1 MSYNRKDMVVRVG
14 LKGQKGYTMQDIG
27 ALDMRITNLEYY
39 TVLNALSLTSQQL
52 SITNANTG
60 LERFKNGIFADPFT
74 DSSLM
79 RTDDPELNIAV
90 SPKNSVARPGFYELL
105 NEFELDTN
113 DSNGVKATG
122 KLLTLDYT
130 NELVDGNPF
139 ATEIRNCTESYWN
152 YKGQGYLFPDFYM
165 GVDNNVAAPQNIT
178 VDNSIPF
185 ASAISAGGFQNIDTI
200 QGSPVLLNSNKNGNI
215 TTNYYSQT
223 ATQTI
228 TDLSISGTTTSS
240 YQNDNITS
248 VASLPYMSPKILA
261 FVATGLKPNTRM
273 FSYFDQGAVYQYCA
287 PGSLNSSYATNGR
300 FDPNK
305 IASLISTSNSSDVV
319 MQNGNVGDPLYT
331 NENGE
336 IFLLFYLP
344 GNTYRLGERVFTVCD
359 SPYLKISTSITTD
372 ASATYTSSTLATTSQ
387 TTTYNIIQPQFVPS
401 VTTKQLNPSTWTT
414 TTYTPPTNNGGTG
427 TTIVTVPGLG
437 GPGVG
442 GSQNYPSGAPSAE
455 SYVPTPPT
463 VTYDNLNTLNSLAGG
478 STTGIQLS
486 ENAVQGLYGDPNAG
500 SNSINPTSV
509 PASPTSVASSY
520 SYGVPAAPSGWL
532 NETPASASVTSQDS
546 ATAPQSA
553 GIIGSP
559 DSAAAPNQNQ
569 NNSDSQNSSSDGG
582 QGGQSSPGDC
592 HVPWALVTM
601 ADQTK
606 KEIQHIQ
613 VGDIVAG
620 MNGNN
625 TVIQVRAPKLD
636 SRLVSFNGIDYF
648 VSETHPL
655 YTDKGWG
662 AFNPKLLK
670 TQKPKEYENVKNDN
684 DGEELVT
691 ITEGSLVATVING
704 MVVFEEVTNVSYES
718 RNNYTVYRLSVDG
731 DHTYIAEN
739 YVAHNK
745 E

>member
-27 ALDMRITNLEYY
+27 ALDKRITNLEYY

-79 RTDDPELNIAV
+79 RSDDPELNIAV
-90 SPKNSVARPGFYELL
+90 SPKNSVARPAFYELL

-139 ATEIRNCTESYWN
+139 ATEVRNCTESYWN

-165 GVDNNVAAPQNIT
+165 GVDNNIAAPQNIT

-287 PGSLNSSYATNGR
+287 PGSLNPSYATNGR

-359 SPYLKISTSITTD
+359 SPYLKISTSITTE

-437 GPGVG
+437 GHGVG
-442 GSQNYPSGAPSAE
+442 GSQYDPSGAP
-455 SYVPTPPT
+455 VPTPPT

-486 ENAVQGLYGDPNAG
+486 ENNVNGLYGAP
-500 SNSINPTSV
+500 SNSSTPTSV
-509 PASPTSVASSY
+509 PSSPTSVASSY
-520 SYGVPAAPSGWL
+520 FAAAAVSNEGV
-532 NETPASASVTSQDS
+532 SASIASS
-546 ATAPQSA
+546 
-553 GIIGSP
+553 
-559 DSAAAPNQNQ
+559 DSAAAPQSTGTIGSPYSAAASQQNQ
-569 NNSDSQNSSSDGG
+569 TNTESNNNSSDGG
-582 QGGQSSPGDC
+582 DHSPGDC

-620 MNGNN
+620 INGNN

-670 TQKPKEYENVKNDN
+670 TQKPKEYENVKKDN

-745 E
+745 

>member
-27 ALDMRITNLEYY
+27 ALDNRITNLEYY

-79 RTDDPELNIAV
+79 RSDDPELNIAV
-90 SPKNSVARPGFYELL
+90 SPKNSVARPAFYELL

-139 ATEIRNCTESYWN
+139 ATEVRNCTESYWN

-165 GVDNNVAAPQNIT
+165 GVDNNIAAPQNIT

-287 PGSLNSSYATNGR
+287 PGSLNPSYATNGR

-359 SPYLKISTSITTD
+359 SPYLKISTSITTE

-437 GPGVG
+437 GHGVG
-442 GSQNYPSGAPSAE
+442 GSQSYPSGAP
-455 SYVPTPPT
+455 VPTPPT

-486 ENAVQGLYGDPNAG
+486 ENNVNGLYGAP
-500 SNSINPTSV
+500 SNSSTPTSV
-509 PASPTSVASSY
+509 PSSPTSVASSY
-520 SYGVPAAPSGWL
+520 FAAAAVSNEGV
-532 NETPASASVTSQDS
+532 SASIASS
-546 ATAPQSA
+546 
-553 GIIGSP
+553 
-559 DSAAAPNQNQ
+559 DSAAAPQSTGTIGSPYSAAASQQNQ
-569 NNSDSQNSSSDGG
+569 TNTESNNNSSDGG
-582 QGGQSSPGDC
+582 DHSPGDC

-745 E
+745 

>member
-27 ALDMRITNLEYY
+27 ALDKRITNLEYY

-79 RTDDPELNIAV
+79 RSDDPELNIAV
-90 SPKNSVARPGFYELL
+90 SPKNSVARPAFYELL

-139 ATEIRNCTESYWN
+139 ATEVRNCTESYWN

-165 GVDNNVAAPQNIT
+165 GVDNNAAAPQNIT
-178 VDNSIPF
+178 VDNSVPF

-240 YQNDNITS
+240 YNNDNITS

-287 PGSLNSSYATNGR
+287 PGSLNPSYATNGR

-359 SPYLKISTSITTD
+359 SPYLKISTSITTE

-437 GPGVG
+437 GHGVG
-442 GSQNYPSGAPSAE
+442 GSQHDPSGAP
-455 SYVPTPPT
+455 VPTPPT

-486 ENAVQGLYGDPNAG
+486 ENNVNGLYGAP
-500 SNSINPTSV
+500 SNSSTPTSV
-509 PASPTSVASSY
+509 PSSPTSVASSY
-520 SYGVPAAPSGWL
+520 FAAAAVSNEGV
-532 NETPASASVTSQDS
+532 SASIASS
-546 ATAPQSA
+546 
-553 GIIGSP
+553 
-559 DSAAAPNQNQ
+559 DSAAAPQSTGTIGSPYSAAASQQNQ
-569 NNSDSQNSSSDGG
+569 TNTESNNNSSDGG
-582 QGGQSSPGDC
+582 DHSPGDC

-745 E
+745 

>member
-27 ALDMRITNLEYY
+27 ALDKRITNLEYY

-79 RTDDPELNIAV
+79 RSDDPELNIAV

-139 ATEIRNCTESYWN
+139 ATEVRNCTESYWN

-165 GVDNNVAAPQNIT
+165 GVDNNIAAPQNIT

-287 PGSLNSSYATNGR
+287 PGSLNPSYATNGR

-359 SPYLKISTSITTD
+359 SPYLKISTSITTE

-437 GPGVG
+437 GHGVG
-442 GSQNYPSGAPSAE
+442 GSQHDPSGAP
-455 SYVPTPPT
+455 VPTPPT

-486 ENAVQGLYGDPNAG
+486 ENNVNGLYGAP
-500 SNSINPTSV
+500 SNSSTPTSV
-509 PASPTSVASSY
+509 PSSPTSVASSY
-520 SYGVPAAPSGWL
+520 FAAAAVSNEGV
-532 NETPASASVTSQDS
+532 SASIASS
-546 ATAPQSA
+546 
-553 GIIGSP
+553 
-559 DSAAAPNQNQ
+559 DSAAAPQSTGTIGSPYSAAASQQNQ
-569 NNSDSQNSSSDGG
+569 TNTESNNNSGDGG
-582 QGGQSSPGDC
+582 DHSPGDC

-731 DHTYIAEN
+731 DRTYIAEN

-745 E
+745 

>member
-27 ALDMRITNLEYY
+27 ALDKRITNLEYY

-79 RTDDPELNIAV
+79 RSDDPELNIAV
-90 SPKNSVARPGFYELL
+90 SPKNSVARPAFYELL

-139 ATEIRNCTESYWN
+139 ATEVRNCTESYWN

-165 GVDNNVAAPQNIT
+165 GVDNNIAAPQNIT
-178 VDNSIPF
+178 VDKSIPF

-240 YQNDNITS
+240 YNNDNITS

-287 PGSLNSSYATNGR
+287 PGSLNPSYATNGR

-359 SPYLKISTSITTD
+359 SPYLKISTSITTE

-437 GPGVG
+437 GHGVG
-442 GSQNYPSGAPSAE
+442 GSQYDPSGAP
-455 SYVPTPPT
+455 VPTPPT

-486 ENAVQGLYGDPNAG
+486 ENDVKGLYGDPYAG
-500 SNSINPTSV
+500 SFEPSNSS
-509 PASPTSVASSY
+509 APTSVASSY
-520 SYGVPAAPSGWL
+520 NFASPDSAAAAVS
-532 NETPASASVTSQDS
+532 NETPASASIASPDS
-546 ATAPQSA
+546 AAAAQPT
-553 GIIGSP
+553 GTIGSP
-559 DSAAAPNQNQ
+559 DSAAASQQNQ
-569 NNSDSQNSSSDGG
+569 TNTESNNNSSDGG
-582 QGGQSSPGDC
+582 DHSPGDC

-691 ITEGSLVATVING
+691 ITEGSLVATVIDG

-731 DHTYIAEN
+731 DRTYIAEN

-745 E
+745 

>member
-27 ALDMRITNLEYY
+27 ALDNRITNLEYY

-79 RTDDPELNIAV
+79 RSDDPELNIAV
-90 SPKNSVARPGFYELL
+90 SPKNSVARPAFYELL

-139 ATEIRNCTESYWN
+139 ATEVRNCTESYWN

-287 PGSLNSSYATNGR
+287 PGSLNPSYATNGR

-359 SPYLKISTSITTD
+359 SPYLKISTSITTE

-437 GPGVG
+437 GHGVG
-442 GSQNYPSGAPSAE
+442 GSQYDPSGAP
-455 SYVPTPPT
+455 VPTPPT

-486 ENAVQGLYGDPNAG
+486 ENNVNGLYGAP
-500 SNSINPTSV
+500 SNSSTPTSV
-509 PASPTSVASSY
+509 PSSPTSVASSY
-520 SYGVPAAPSGWL
+520 FAAAAVSNEGV
-532 NETPASASVTSQDS
+532 SASIASS
-546 ATAPQSA
+546 
-553 GIIGSP
+553 
-559 DSAAAPNQNQ
+559 DSAAAPQSTGTIGSPYSAAASQQNQ
-569 NNSDSQNSSSDGG
+569 TNTESNNNSSDGG
-582 QGGQSSPGDC
+582 DHSPGDC

-731 DHTYIAEN
+731 DRTYIAEN

-745 E
+745 